1 VLDLL
6 NRAGRD
12 IDPLAELAQGECS
25 LLAKL
30 SDLPSYVD
38 DKLLDHGYP
47 LYDTIY
53 TKLHICQAGHS
64 GPNELPHAAAPNM
77 RQALLGAFQRL
88 MQVLNTTRQEER
100 YEKLIDSSMPKIYS
114 TQWKRRSASP
124 WR

>member
-1 VLDLL
+1 
-6 NRAGRD
+6 
-12 IDPLAELAQGECS
+12 
-25 LLAKL
+25 
-30 SDLPSYVD
+30 
-38 DKLLDHGYP
+38 
-47 LYDTIY
+47 
-53 TKLHICQAGHS
+53 
-64 GPNELPHAAAPNM
+64 M